1 MQVTFLQGCWR
12 IFFIFIFCNFLIILT
27 IMTARDFIQIILFF
41 GLLIGLTPILGN
53 YMYKVFTG
61 KKHFMLFVFGWLE
74 KLTYKSSGI
83 NPDEETN
90 WKSYTF
96 GLLMFNLIGFV
107 FVFLIQLIQVHLP
120 LNPANLPNVSWHS
133 AFNTAASFMTNT
145 NWQGYAGE
153 TTLSYFMQMLGL
165 TVQNFVS
172 AATGI
177 AVLLALIRGIS
188 RKTTDKLGNFW
199 TDLTRST
206 VYVLL
211 PLSILFAFVLVGQGV
226 VQNFKTYETVQTLQ
240 GAPQIIPMGPAAS
253 QIVIKQLGTNG
264 GGFFNAN
271 SSHPF
276 ENPTPLSNFL
286 EMLAILLIP
295 AALTYTYGKM
305 VGSTRQGWT
314 IFTAMLILFAA
325 GLSISLYAEYS
336 ANPVFGHLH
345 LMEGK
350 ETRFGIT
357 NSILWSTAT
366 TSASNGSVNAMND
379 SLSPIAGMI
388 AMINIMLGEIIFG
401 GVGAGLYGMLVFI
414 IITVF
419 IAGLMVGRT
428 PEYLG
433 KKIEAFE
440 VQMAI
445 IAVLVPNLVIQLF
458 SAWASVSSYGLSS
471 LNNSG
476 PHGLSEILYA
486 YSSAAGNNGSAFAGL
501 NANTVFYNLTLGFGM
516 LIGRFG
522 IIIPVLAIAGNMAK
536 KKITPLSAG
545 TFRTDNWLFI
555 GLLIAVILIVGGLTH
570 FPALSLGPVMEH
582 LQMNSGMAF

>member
-1 MQVTFLQGCWR
+1 M
-12 IFFIFIFCNFLIILT
+12 I
-27 IMTARDFIQIILFF
+27 ARDFIQIILFLA
-41 GLLIGLTPILGN
+41 LLIGLTPILGN

-83 NPDEETN
+83 DPAEDKN

-107 FVFLIQLIQVHLP
+107 FVFLMQIIQAHLP

-133 AFNTAASFMTNT
+133 AFNTASSFMTNT

-153 TTLSYFMQMLGL
+153 TTLSYFVQMLGL

-211 PLSILFAFVLVGQGV
+211 PLSILFAIVLVGQGV

-240 GAPQIIPMGPAAS
+240 GASQIIPMGPTAS
-253 QIVIKQLGTNG
+253 QIAIKQLGTNG
-264 GGFFNAN
+264 GGFFNSN

-286 EMLAILLIP
+286 EMLSILLIP

-314 IFTAMLILFAA
+314 IFTAMMILFVA
-325 GLSISLYAEYS
+325 GLSISLYGEYS
-336 ANPVFGHLH
+336 ANPIFGHLH

-366 TSASNGSVNAMND
+366 TSASNGSVNAMHD

-388 AMINIMLGEIIFG
+388 AMINIMLGEVIFG
-401 GVGAGLYGMLVFI
+401 GVGAGLYGIIIFI

-445 IAVLVPNLVIQLF
+445 IAVLAPNLVIQLF

-522 IIIPVLAIAGNMAK
+522 IIIPVLAIAGTMAK

-582 LQMNSGMAF
+582 LQMNSGMTF

>member
-1 MQVTFLQGCWR
+1 
-12 IFFIFIFCNFLIILT
+12 
-27 IMTARDFIQIILFF
+27 MTTRDFIQVILFF
-41 GLLIGLTPILGN
+41 AVLIGITPFLGN

-61 KKHFMLFVFGWLE
+61 KKHLMLPFFSWLE
-74 KLTYKSSGI
+74 KLTYKFSGI
-83 NPDEETN
+83 NQEEETN
-90 WKSYTF
+90 WKTYTF
-96 GLLMFNLIGFV
+96 ALLMFNLVGLI
-107 FVFLIQLIQVHLP
+107 FVFLIQVLQAHLP
-120 LNPANLPNVSWHS
+120 MNPSNLPNVSWHP
-133 AFNTAASFMTNT
+133 AFNTAVSFMTNT

-153 TTLSYFMQMLGL
+153 TTLSYFVQMIGL

-177 AVLLALIRGIS
+177 AVLLALIRGLS

-206 VYVLL
+206 LYVLL
-211 PLSILFAFVLVGQGV
+211 PLSILLSIVLVGQGV
-226 VQNFKTYETVQTLQ
+226 VQNYKPYETVQTLQ
-240 GAPQIIPMGPAAS
+240 GTQQVIPMGPAAS
-253 QIVIKQLGTNG
+253 QIAIKQLGTNG
-264 GGFFNAN
+264 GGFFNSN

-276 ENPTPLSNFL
+276 ENPTPFSNFL
-286 EMLAILLIP
+286 EMIALLLIP
-295 AALTYTYGKM
+295 AALTFTYGKM

-314 IFTAMLILFAA
+314 IFTAMLILLLA
-325 GLSISLYAEYS
+325 GLSISLYAEY
-336 ANPVFGHLH
+336 ATNPIFGHLH

-357 NSILWSTAT
+357 NSVLWATSTTA
-366 TSASNGSVNAMND
+366 ASNGSVNAMHD
-379 SLSPIAGMI
+379 SFSPIAGMI
-388 AMINIMLGEIIFG
+388 AMINLMLGEIIFG
-401 GVGAGLYGMLVFI
+401 GVGAGLYGMVIFI

-433 KKIEAFE
+433 KKIQAFE

-445 IAVLVPNLVIQLF
+445 IAVLFPNFVILLF
-458 SAWASVSSYGLSS
+458 AAWASVFNPGLSS
-471 LNNSG
+471 LNNAG

-486 YSSAAGNNGSAFAGL
+486 FSSAAGNNGSAFAGL

-522 IIIPVLAIAGNMAK
+522 VIIPVMAIAGSMAK
-536 KKITPLSAG
+536 KKITPVSAG
-545 TFRTDNWLFI
+545 TFHTDNWLFI

-570 FPALSLGPVMEH
+570 FPALSLGPIVEH
-582 LQMNSGMAF
+582 LLMNHSITF